1 VGAAPHATAPRKP
14 TGSLQ
19 RLSEI
24 APSCHRA
31 TPRTYSQHNDFKL
44 LGLSSHH
51 LASAVH
57 TALRRIASR
66 VTQSGEATPVATLFA
81 VPNRSRATAF
91 LVLLRRQPNHSA
103 IPPVTTVHRTHQ
115 DPRGVCPLVSRDR
128 TACRN
133 DQNLK
138 MPCLKRAV
146 ARFQT
151 TARWGPVQLLARA
164 SASRAAWIERQ
175 NGAHR
180 LPKFESTNSSVRF

>member
-128 TACRN
+128 TACRIH
-133 DQNLK
+133 QNLK
-138 MPCLKRAV
+138 MLFKNSRCPFPNHSQVGPSPAPGPRLSLPYRLD
-146 ARFQT
+146 R
-151 TARWGPVQLLARA
+151 TAERGPPAPQ
-164 SASRAAWIERQ
+164 
-175 NGAHR
+175 
-180 LPKFESTNSSVRF
+180 VRKHQF